1 MKKKNFPIMKSDAID
16 GTLVFRKATR
26 ADVFSIVK
34 MLTDDKL
41 GSQREQFA
49 DPLPEVYYEAF
60 NMIEADQNQELIVV
74 IEKEDIIGTLQLSF
88 IPYLTYQGGIR
99 AQIEAVRIRK
109 DRRGLGIGQQMFE
122 WAITRAKERGA
133 HLLQLTVDKQ
143 RPESRK
149 FYHKLGFRASHDGM
163 KLHFK

>member
-1 MKKKNFPIMKSDAID
+1 MKSDNLEAP
-16 GTLVFRKATR
+16 LAFRKATR
-26 ADVFSIVK
+26 ADVYFIVK
-34 MLTDDKL
+34 MLADDKL

-49 DPLPEVYYEAF
+49 NPLPDFYFEAF
-60 NMIEADQNQELIVV
+60 ERIDQDPNQELIVV
-74 IEKEDIIGTLQLSF
+74 LEGDEIVGTLQLTF
-88 IPYLTYQGGIR
+88 IPYLTYKGGTR

-109 DRRGLGIGQQMFE
+109 DRRGLGLGQKMFE
-122 WAITRAKERGA
+122 WAINRAKERGA